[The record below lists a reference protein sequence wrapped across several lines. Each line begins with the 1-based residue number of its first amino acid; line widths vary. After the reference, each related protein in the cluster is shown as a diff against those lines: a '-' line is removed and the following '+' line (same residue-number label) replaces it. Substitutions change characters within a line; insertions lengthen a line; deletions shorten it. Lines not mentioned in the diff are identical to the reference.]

1 MLSPPQRN
9 GRANLVGRTARGF
22 LALPRQ
28 SPLATAAQIRQGNL
42 PPPRLPP
49 CFPCLSLLG
58 HVQVAAQANAEK
70 LITSLG

>member
-42 PPPRLPP
+42 PPPPPPALLPLP
-49 CFPCLSLLG
+49 VSARARPGGSPSKC
-58 HVQVAAQANAEK
+58 
-70 LITSLG
+70 